1 MNLTFTPPPPQRHTA
16 ALALTVL
23 VHGLLIVGWQYARRL
38 PPVDHDPDQRIQW
51 VTITPQAKPKVPAPP
66 PPPRPEVRKTA
77 GASSAALRPARAAPA
92 PAQPATEQPAEAVT
106 AEAPSTLAPSAAD
119 IMQQA
124 RRSIGKIDQDLR
136 KAHPGQPITAPV
148 TNGAS
153 RLAQGMQAAADAAPN
168 RWYEAPKVTE
178 IIDPGPYSRRRYRV
192 VGANGTYCI
201 TVESNHAPDG
211 LDIMKNGIQHKKT
224 TCEKSE
230 QAATEQKW

>member
-1 MNLTFTPPPPQRHTA
+1 MNFAFTPPPRQRHTA
-16 ALALTVL
+16 ALALTLL
-23 VHGLLIVGWQYARRL
+23 VHALLIVGWQYARRL
-38 PPVDHDPDQRIQW
+38 PPVDHDTGQSIQW
-51 VTITPQAKPKVPAPP
+51 VTVAPQARPTAPVPPAPP
-66 PPPRPEVRKTA
+66 EARKTA
-77 GASSAALRPARAAPA
+77 GASSAAARPA
-92 PAQPATEQPAEAVT
+92 PASPPQAPAQAVTEQPVEAVT
-106 AEAPSTLAPSAAD
+106 ADAPSTPTPSAAE
-119 IMQQA
+119 IMRQA
-124 RRSIGKIDQDLR
+124 RSSIGKIDQDLR

-148 TNGAS
+148 SNGAS
-153 RLAQGMQAAADAAPN
+153 RLAQGLQAAADAAPN

-224 TCEKSE
+224 NCEKSE